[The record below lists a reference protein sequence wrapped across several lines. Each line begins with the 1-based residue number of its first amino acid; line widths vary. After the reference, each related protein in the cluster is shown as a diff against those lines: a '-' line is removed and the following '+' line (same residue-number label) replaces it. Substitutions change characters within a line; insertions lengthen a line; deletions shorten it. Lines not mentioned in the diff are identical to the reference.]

1 MTTIENRQR
10 AGASLIYF
18 KSWFVEIS
26 CLPTATDVRLQD
38 VSNVLIVV
46 TRYYGGILLGPDRF
60 KHINQ
65 AARDALELGGFLNG
79 PDPKRSKGSKRERNR
94 TWHLKDLEPGDV
106 WGVSEV
112 TGDWN
117 LDEMLR
123 YTHRWNLGLVG
134 MVVTAGTCTRS
145 TRALCRT
152 PQDFLIGY

>member
-65 AARDALELGGFLNG
+65 AARNALDIGGFLDT
-79 PDPKRSKGSKRERNR
+79 PTTESHSSRKKGRGAHK
-94 TWHLKDLEPGDV
+94 
-106 WGVSEV
+106 
-112 TGDWN
+112 
-117 LDEMLR
+117 
-123 YTHRWNLGLVG
+123 
-134 MVVTAGTCTRS
+134 
-145 TRALCRT
+145 
-152 PQDFLIGY
+152 